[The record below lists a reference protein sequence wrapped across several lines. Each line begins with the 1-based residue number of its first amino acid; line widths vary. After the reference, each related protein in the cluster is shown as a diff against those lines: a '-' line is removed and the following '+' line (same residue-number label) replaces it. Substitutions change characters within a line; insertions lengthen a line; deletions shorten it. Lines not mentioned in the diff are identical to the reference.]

1 MGEFYA
7 DVVIIPRFVI
17 MLGNR
22 ELPEYKDDNKDVGEF
37 YRHKKAF
44 VTSLYKKPVTNAF

>member
-7 DVVIIPRFVI
+7 DVVIIPHFVI
-17 MLGNR
+17 VLGNR
-22 ELPEYKDDNKDVGEF
+22 ELPEYKHYNQDVGEF

-44 VTSLYKKPVTNAF
+44 AASLCKKPVTNAF